1 MNPDIPDRKPLTP
14 KERKQIANAE
24 TIKARLKINGFTLT
38 DVDSRYSL
46 PKGTAHDALRNPNLK
61 GERAI
66 AAALGTRPELL
77 WRDRYHASGQRRSG
91 LDYTR
96 PPTIRERQKR
106 AGSLA

>member
-1 MNPDIPDRKPLTP
+1 MNPDVPDRKPLTP
-14 KERKQIANAE
+14 RERKQIANAE
-24 TIKARLKINGFTLT
+24 SIRARLKTNGFTLT
-38 DVDSRYSL
+38 EVDRTYDL

-77 WRDRYHASGQRRSG
+77 WRDRYHASGQRRSV

-96 PPTIRERQKR
+96 PPTIKERQKR
-106 AGSLA
+106 SGALA